1 MTKMAKRYAH
11 FTLDAQRKAV
21 ETLDV
26 VPPAEA
32 SPDTATK
39 RPH

>member
-11 FTLDAQRKAV
+11 FTLEAQRRAV
-21 ETLDV
+21 EKLAE
-26 VPPAEA
+26 VP
-32 SPDTATK
+32 TAKAATDAARE